1 MRKMILAIL
10 IALNVFLSMGCDKQ
24 VKEENKESLYEH
36 GLEVIHLMSEM
47 AQSTAFSNTYTGNE
61 SILNIIHKI
70 GDGNYEE
77 IKKVYMISFDKKN
90 LENMT
95 ELAGVV
101 GMSDELKGYTMQ
113 RMITA
118 IVSYINAYSGAE
130 KLSAASV
137 CAASKT
143 FVSNELDHD
152 SVFIYTYKDAY
163 PVAVTFI
170 AGEDNSVLANGM
182 FLVNESFLCD
192 SPEDIQNFFEEN
204 GIAVNVVEHK

>member
-1 MRKMILAIL
+1 MRKMILTLFIVLTVLGTA
-10 IALNVFLSMGCDKQ
+10 GCDKN
-24 VKEENKESLYEH
+24 VKEVKQKSIYEH

-47 AQSTAFSNTYTGNE
+47 AQSTAFSSTYTGNE

-77 IKKVYMISFDKKN
+77 IKKVYMISFDKEN

-95 ELAGVV
+95 ELA

-182 FLVNESFLCD
+182 FLVNESFSCD

>member
-1 MRKMILAIL
+1 MRKMMLVIL
-10 IALNVFLSMGCDKQ
+10 IALTVFLSMGCDKQ

-137 CAASKT
+137 CAASNNMIVIDNNVEYIFDWVKT
-143 FVSNELDHD
+143 FIIGS
-152 SVFIYTYKDAY
+152 I
-163 PVAVTFI
+163 
-170 AGEDNSVLANGM
+170 
-182 FLVNESFLCD
+182 SF
-192 SPEDIQNFFEEN
+192 
-204 GIAVNVVEHK
+204 AA

>member
-10 IALNVFLSMGCDKQ
+10 IALTVFLSMGCDKQ

-47 AQSTAFSNTYTGNE
+47 AQSTAFSSTYTGNE

-101 GMSDELKGYTMQ
+101 GMSDELKGYTM
-113 RMITA
+113 
-118 IVSYINAYSGAE
+118 
-130 KLSAASV
+130 
-137 CAASKT
+137 
-143 FVSNELDHD
+143 
-152 SVFIYTYKDAY
+152 
-163 PVAVTFI
+163 
-170 AGEDNSVLANGM
+170 
-182 FLVNESFLCD
+182 
-192 SPEDIQNFFEEN
+192 
-204 GIAVNVVEHK
+204 